1 MSDEFNEGT
10 PHEATDATEGR
21 HDVDNGE
28 DGRQEK
34 DGRRQHC
41 FKCLGPTPEARQ
53 TLVPDRSEQLLAV
66 GVCYKLHKCVSLLY
80 PYPRFAML
88 VDLILYTLHLRATK

>member
-34 DGRRQHC
+34 HGRRQHG
-41 FKCLGPTPEARQ
+41 FKGLWTTPEAGQ
-53 TLVPDRSEQLLAV
+53 TLVPDRGEQLLAV
-66 GVCYKLHKCVSLLY
+66 GMCYKLHKYVSLLY
-80 PYPRFAML
+80 HYPI
-88 VDLILYTLHLRATK
+88 LILLCLSI